1 MLTQSGDLP
10 KITSQRQID
19 LEASWWKE
27 RFKIYTYVHNQWTV
41 NWDSFYTTLDGYW
54 WHHHQI
60 LLGPLVIEFTIRKGK
75 SC

>member
-1 MLTQSGDLP
+1 MLTQPNDLP
-10 KITSQRQID
+10 KIISQRQID

-27 RFKIYTYVHNQWTV
+27 RFRIWIYVYGPWTV
-41 NWDSFYTTLDGYW
+41 NWGSFHTTLDGYW

-75 SC
+75 SR